1 MFKKKLLIGV
11 LKHTVIMFIV
21 LIHST
26 IIIQKFQIHMVFHN
40 AIYPN
45 VKYASYGIEGL
56 VVIGI
61 FVQVKQV
68 STIMN
73 FP

>member
-1 MFKKKLLIGV
+1 
-11 LKHTVIMFIV
+11 
-21 LIHST
+21 
-26 IIIQKFQIHMVFHN
+26 MVFHN
-40 AIYPN
+40 AMYPD
-45 VKYASYGIEGL
+45 VKYASYGIDGL

-61 FVQVKQV
+61 FVQVKQI